1 MKKIILKIDGMTCS
15 ACSSGL
21 EKYLLKQDGVEDAL
35 VNLVMATASI
45 TYDENISIDDLNRFV
60 SEAGFKSMGEYNILD
75 DKEDNKNISMI
86 INGITVLLVL
96 YISMSHMIKL
106 PVIAFLH
113 MKNHPV
119 NYAVC
124 LFAFSIYFLYFGRD
138 IIINGIKN
146 IKYKSP
152 NMDSL
157 VMIGVLSS
165 FIYSFI
171 NLIFIIKGNN
181 SLVESLYFE
190 SICMILYLVKLGR
203 YIDGKSKEK
212 TKDAIKC
219 LVTIT
224 PKSAL
229 IKRDD
234 GELEISIDEVKKG
247 DILIVKP
254 GMKFAVDG
262 VIVKGSC
269 HIDESFI
276 TGESIPVKK
285 SVNDNVVAGSINA
298 DGIIEYK
305 AINIGRDST
314 ISHIVRLVVEATN
327 TKAPIARVADRV
339 SSIFVPLIILIAFAS
354 LIIHLIIGSGINNSL
369 ISFVTVLVC
378 ACPCALGLATSLAIV
393 VSEGVCAR
401 NGLLV
406 KRSDILE
413 NASKIDTVVFDK
425 TGTLTYGK
433 LNISRIYNY
442 SKMSDDEILKIVGS
456 IESLSSHPIAYVFA
470 NYLTSNTIDKL
481 DVSDF
486 KSISGMGLSGNVGN
500 DKYLI
505 GNNKLLKKF
514 NIKNDFVGIE
524 DKLSSDGNSIVYII
538 KNEKIIALIGVRDIV
553 RDNAISVV
561 KKLKKLNKKV
571 IMLTGDNET
580 TATIIAKSIGIDEV
594 IANVSPSDKADKI
607 KSLIDG
613 GDSVMMVG
621 DGINDAPSLSFADIG
636 VSFNSG
642 TDIAGDSANVILM
655 KNDLNEIYNLFD
667 ISHKTLKNIKQNLFW
682 AFFYN
687 VCMVPIAAGVF
698 EFAGLKMNPMIASI
712 SMTLSSTTVIINALR
727 LRKWKEK

>member
-413 NASKIDTVVFDK
+413 NASKIDTVVF
-425 TGTLTYGK
+425 
-433 LNISRIYNY
+433 
-442 SKMSDDEILKIVGS
+442 
-456 IESLSSHPIAYVFA
+456 
-470 NYLTSNTIDKL
+470 
-481 DVSDF
+481 
-486 KSISGMGLSGNVGN
+486 
-500 DKYLI
+500 
-505 GNNKLLKKF
+505 
-514 NIKNDFVGIE
+514 
-524 DKLSSDGNSIVYII
+524 
-538 KNEKIIALIGVRDIV
+538 
-553 RDNAISVV
+553 
-561 KKLKKLNKKV
+561 
-571 IMLTGDNET
+571 
-580 TATIIAKSIGIDEV
+580 
-594 IANVSPSDKADKI
+594 
-607 KSLIDG
+607 
-613 GDSVMMVG
+613 
-621 DGINDAPSLSFADIG
+621 
-636 VSFNSG
+636 
-642 TDIAGDSANVILM
+642 
-655 KNDLNEIYNLFD
+655 
-667 ISHKTLKNIKQNLFW
+667 
-682 AFFYN
+682 
-687 VCMVPIAAGVF
+687 
-698 EFAGLKMNPMIASI
+698 
-712 SMTLSSTTVIINALR
+712 
-727 LRKWKEK
+727 